1 MSQLV
6 PFKDDLV
13 TAEELANLGKLG
25 FTEKAIDDFKSARFE
40 AGMWSSI
47 SDSPTPPGLIEM
59 REGYYDKD
67 TDSNVMLEYFPEE
80 YTLSELNRLFPGW
93 WTEDMKRSPAD
104 EVVKL
109 ATVIVEGYLMIPYV
123 TPSGIKV
130 RKLWAVSGS
139 EVKFKSGTKT
149 PIDLKNTFKGARTE
163 WIRIAGKWLGIGLD
177 IYHQHIVPGLR
188 SMFEDRIRTWL
199 PYADHWKNIAIKCEG
214 GKAFRT
220 MLNTMPSE
228 LQITRIMNCLPH
240 IPEAK
245 HSEVLSSLGKLSNA
259 NDEAKKQFEDFI
271 AMVEQI
277 ANKNKVKKEGENGNS
292 KV

>member
-1 MSQLV
+1 MSDLV

-13 TAEELANLGKLG
+13 TAEELNKLGELG
-25 FTEKAIDDFKSARFE
+25 FTDEAKKQFKSARFE
-40 AGMWSSI
+40 AHMWSSI
-47 SDSPTPPGLIEM
+47 GDSPTPPELVEM

-109 ATVIVEGYLMIPYV
+109 ATVIVEGYLMVSYV
-123 TPSGIKV
+123 TPAGVKV
-130 RKLWAVSGS
+130 RRLWAVSGS

-188 SMFEDRIRTWL
+188 SMFEDRIRTWS
-199 PYADHWKNIAIKCEG
+199 PYAEHWKKVAAKCVT
-214 GKAFRT
+214 GKGFRL
-220 MLNTMPSE
+220 MLTTMPSE
-228 LQITRIMNCLPH
+228 LQVGRVMNCLPH

-259 NDEAKKQFEDFI
+259 NDKAKEQFENYIITLEKI
-271 AMVEQI
+271 AED
-277 ANKNKVKKEGENGNS
+277 NKVKKEENGNS

>member
-1 MSQLV
+1 MSDLV
-6 PFKDDLV
+6 PFKDNLV
-13 TAEELANLGKLG
+13 SAEELTKLGTLG
-25 FTEKAIDDFKSARFE
+25 FTDEAKDQFKSARFE
-40 AGMWSSI
+40 AHMWSSI
-47 SDSPTPPGLIEM
+47 SDAPTPPELIEM

-104 EVVKL
+104 EVIKL
-109 ATVIVEGYLMIPYV
+109 STVIVEGYLMVSYV
-123 TPSGIKV
+123 TPAGIKV
-130 RKLWAVSGS
+130 RRLWAVSGS
-139 EVKFKSGTKT
+139 EVKFKSNTKT

-188 SMFEDRIRTWL
+188 SMFEDRVRAWL
-199 PYADHWKNIAIKCEG
+199 PYADHWKKVAASCET
-214 GKAFRT
+214 GKAFRM
-220 MLNTMPSE
+220 MLKTMPSE
-228 LQITRIMNCLPH
+228 LQVTRVMNCLPF

-245 HSEVLSSLGKLSNA
+245 HPEVLSNLGKLSNA
-259 NDEAKKQFEDFI
+259 NEKAIKQFEEWIIIVETI
-271 AMVEQI
+271 AK
-277 ANKNKVKKEGENGNS
+277 KNEEGKENGNS

>member
-1 MSQLV
+1 MSDLV
-6 PFKDDLV
+6 PFKDNLV
-13 TAEELANLGKLG
+13 TAEELVKLGELG
-25 FTEKAIDDFKSARFE
+25 FTDEAKEQFKSARFE
-40 AGMWSSI
+40 ANMWSSI
-47 SDSPTPPGLIEM
+47 SDSPTPPELVEM

-109 ATVIVEGYLMIPYV
+109 ATVIVEGYLMISYV

-130 RKLWAVSGS
+130 RRLWAVSGS
-139 EVKFKSGTKT
+139 EVKFKVGTKT

-163 WIRIAGKWLGIGLD
+163 WIRIAGKWLGVGLD

-188 SMFEDRIRTWL
+188 SMFEDRIRAWS
-199 PYADHWKNIAIKCEG
+199 PHAEHWKKVATKCIT
-214 GKAFRT
+214 GKSFRT
-220 MLNTMPSE
+220 MLQTMPSE
-228 LQITRIMNCLPH
+228 LQVTRVMNCLPH
-240 IPEAK
+240 IPEEK

-259 NDEAKKQFEDFI
+259 NDKAKEQFENYIRTLETIADKNKAKKEED
-271 AMVEQI
+271 
-277 ANKNKVKKEGENGNS
+277 GNS